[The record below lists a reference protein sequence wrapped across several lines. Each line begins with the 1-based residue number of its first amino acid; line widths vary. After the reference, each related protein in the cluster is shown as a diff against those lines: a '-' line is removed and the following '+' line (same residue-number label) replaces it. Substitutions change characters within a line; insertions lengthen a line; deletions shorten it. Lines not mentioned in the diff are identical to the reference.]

1 MFMEQTTTAKTRIA
15 EFDWLKLSA
24 LLLLILVH
32 SELYYTLPE
41 VIVPVMWVLV
51 GDFLF
56 ISGFLAFDSFHK
68 RNAQIRSFFKSKF
81 WPLYFPFAA
90 ATVFYFLLQV
100 IDGVSPFNPLRLLSQ
115 VSLLNIFDR
124 LNTGLFNWSFLWFVP
139 YLLVFMFIF
148 CILEKYV
155 TNPKWQILAAM
166 LVWFLSLLAW
176 VFDIPFKLGLVFSQ
190 YFLIFMIGIWVNKF
204 KKYES
209 LMRFR
214 NLVVLV
220 PLAALFSINLTGFFQ
235 VTTAPETLMYL
246 VYTNVRSI
254 VFSLSLI
261 LLVLLLLRK
270 IGIPK
275 KGYIELIAEIS
286 IFIYLTEPFLNFL
299 LKTYIFGQP
308 STTFGVSDYLWIDFI
323 IRGAIMFGLMP
334 LVYKKIKAYK
344 IPIVR
349 IRQVLQKNQRLD
361 S

>member
-1 MFMEQTTTAKTRIA
+1 MEPTTTDKTRIA

-32 SELYYTLPE
+32 SDLYYTFPE

-68 RNAQIRSFFKSKF
+68 RNAQIKSFFKSKF

-90 ATVFYFLLQV
+90 ATVLYFLLQV
-100 IDGVSPFNPLRLLSQ
+100 MDGVSPFNPLRLLSQ
-115 VSLLNIFDR
+115 VSLLNVFDG

-139 YLLVFMFIF
+139 YLLVFMLVF

-155 TNPKWQILAAM
+155 VNPKLQVLAAM
-166 LVWFLSLLAW
+166 VVWLLSLLAW
-176 VFDIPFKLGLVFSQ
+176 VFDIPTKLGLVFSQ

-204 KKYES
+204 KKYEA

-214 NLVVLV
+214 NIVVLV
-220 PLAALFSINLTGFFQ
+220 PLAALFSLDLTGFFP
-235 VTTAPETLMYL
+235 VTTAPETLLYL

-270 IGIPK
+270 LRVPN
-275 KGYIELIAEIS
+275 KGYVVLIAEIS
-286 IFIYLTEPFLNFL
+286 IFIYLTEPLLNYL
-299 LKTYIFGQP
+299 LKTYLFGQA
-308 STTFGVSDYLWIDFI
+308 STSFGVCAYFYLGLIL
-323 IRGAIMFGLMP
+323 RGAILFGLLP
-334 LVYKKIKAYK
+334 LVIKKVRAYK
-344 IPIVR
+344 IPV
-349 IRQVLQKNQRLD
+349 RLD